1 MTLEE
6 IKALDAD
13 GIKER
18 RTAISE
24 EMKAEDADLDA
35 LTAEV
40 DALEARTKELKDAAE
55 KRAALAAKVV
65 ERNDVIKESI
75 VEDKIVEEKR
85 TFSPDTVEYRDAYL
99 KKLMGKELTVEER
112 GALTSAADVIPTEI
126 VNQIYGRFEDNPL
139 YAEMNI
145 MRFPGYVQVPYAKT
159 VNDASWKAMG
169 TASTDSEDE
178 VDSVSLSMY
187 KLIKTIEITADI
199 QAASIP
205 AFQSWLVDTLSR
217 KMIAAICAAT
227 LNGSGSG
234 QPTGI
239 IGALTPVANSV
250 TYDNILAAMAA
261 VPGAYHRDAIFVMS
275 SATFFNKVMTLK
287 DDQKRPL
294 VVQGVAGVDRAPIYT
309 LLGHRVI
316 LEDSA
321 DNASY
326 DNLLFGNFR
335 EGYAFNFAKDITI
348 ESDNSVEFRKGSTV
362 YRGLALCDGKPVID
376 DAFAVISVSNATA

>member
-40 DALEARTKELKDAAE
+40 DALEARTNELKDAAE

-85 TFSPDTVEYRDAYL
+85 TFTPDSVEYRDAYL
-99 KKLMGKELTVEER
+99 KKLMGKDLTVEER

-169 TASTDSEDE
+169 TASTDSADE

-227 LNGSGSG
+227 LNGTGSG

-250 TYDNILAAMAA
+250 TYDNILSAMAA

>member
-18 RTAISE
+18 RAAITE
-24 EMKAEDADLDA
+24 EMTAENADLDA

-40 DALEARTKELKDAAE
+40 DALEERTNELKEAAE
-55 KRAALAAKVV
+55 KRAALVAKVA
-65 ERNDVIKESI
+65 ESNN
-75 VEDKIVEEKR
+75 VVMENIVEENIVEENR
-85 TFSPDTVEYRDAYL
+85 TFSPDSVEYRDAYL
-99 KKLMGKELTVEER
+99 KNLMGKDLTVEER
-112 GALTSAADVIPTEI
+112 GALTSAADVIPTEL
-126 VNQIYGRFEDNPL
+126 VNQIYGKLEDNPL
-139 YAEMNI
+139 YAELNVT
-145 MRFPGYVQVPYAKT
+145 RFPGYVQVPYAKT

-217 KMIAAICAAT
+217 KMVAAICAAA
-227 LNGSGSG
+227 LNGTGSG
-234 QPTGI
+234 QPTGV
-239 IGALTPVANSV
+239 IGGLTPVASTV

-275 SATFFNKVMTLK
+275 SKSFFNKVMTLK

-294 VVQGVAGVDRAPIYT
+294 VVQGVAGVDRAPVYT

-321 DNASY
+321 DGASY
-326 DNLLFGNFR
+326 DNIVFGNFR
-335 EGYAFNFAKDITI
+335 EGYAFNFAKDISI
-348 ESDNSVEFRKGSTV
+348 ESDSSVEFRKGSTV
-362 YRGLALCDGKPVID
+362 YRGLALCDGKPVAS

>member
-18 RTAISE
+18 RAAISE
-24 EMKAEDADLDA
+24 EMTAENADLDA
-35 LTAEV
+35 LTKEV
-40 DALEARTKELKDAAE
+40 DALEARANELKEAAE

-65 ERNDVIKESI
+65 DSNNVVKENI
-75 VEDKIVEEKR
+75 VEEKTVEEKR
-85 TFSPDTVEYRDAYL
+85 TFAPDTVEYRDAYL
-99 KKLMGKELTVEER
+99 KKLMGKDLTVEER
-112 GALTSAADVIPTEI
+112 GALVSAADVIPTEI

-187 KLIKTIEITADI
+187 KLIKTVEITADI

-227 LNGSGSG
+227 LNGTGSG

-239 IGALTPVANSV
+239 IGALTPVAATV

-275 SATFFNKVMTLK
+275 SKSFFNKVMTLK

-321 DNASY
+321 DGASY
-326 DNLLFGNFR
+326 DNILFGNFR

>member
-18 RTAISE
+18 RAAISE
-24 EMKAEDADLDA
+24 EMTAENADLDA
-35 LTAEV
+35 LTKEV
-40 DALEARTKELKDAAE
+40 DALEARANELKEAAE

-65 ERNDVIKESI
+65 DSNNVVKENI
-75 VEDKIVEEKR
+75 VEEKTVEEKR
-85 TFSPDTVEYRDAYL
+85 TFAPDTVEYRDAYL
-99 KKLMGKELTVEER
+99 KKLMGKDLTVEER
-112 GALTSAADVIPTEI
+112 GALVSAADVIPTEI

-187 KLIKTIEITADI
+187 KLIKTVEITADI

-205 AFQSWLVDTLSR
+205 AFQSWLVDALSR

-227 LNGSGSG
+227 LNGTGSG

-239 IGALTPVANSV
+239 IGALTPVAATV

-275 SATFFNKVMTLK
+275 SKSFFNKVMTLK

-321 DNASY
+321 DGASY
-326 DNLLFGNFR
+326 DNILFGNFR
-335 EGYAFNFAKDITI
+335 EGYAFNFAKDISI
-348 ESDNSVEFRKGSTV
+348 EYDGSVEFRKGSVV
-362 YRGLALCDGKPVID
+362 YRAMALCDGKPVVPE
-376 DAFAVISVSNATA
+376 AFTAISVASASA

>member
-18 RTAISE
+18 RTAITE
-24 EMKAEDADLDA
+24 EMNAENADLDA

-40 DALEARTKELKDAAE
+40 DALEARTQELKEAAE

-65 ERNDVIKESI
+65 ERNDVIKENI
-75 VEDKIVEEKR
+75 VEGKTVEETR
-85 TFSPDTVEYRDAYL
+85 TFAPDSVEYRDAYL
-99 KKLMGKELTVEER
+99 KNLMGKDLAVEER
-112 GALTSAADVIPTEI
+112 AALTAAADIIPTEL
-126 VNQIYGRFEDNPL
+126 VNQIYGRLEDNPL
-139 YAEMNI
+139 YAELNI

-159 VNDASWKAMG
+159 VNDASWKAIG
-169 TASTDSEDE
+169 TASTDSADE

-205 AFQSWLVDTLSR
+205 VFQSWLVNALSR
-217 KMIAAICAAT
+217 KMIAAICAAV
-227 LNGSGSG
+227 LNGSGSN
-234 QPTGI
+234 QPTGVI
-239 IGALTPVANSV
+239 TGLTPVASTA

-261 VPGAYHRDAIFVMS
+261 VPGAYHRDAVFVMS

-294 VVQGVAGVDRAPIYT
+294 VVQGVAGVDRAPVYT
-309 LLGHRVI
+309 LLGHRVL
-316 LEDSA
+316 LEESA
-321 DNASY
+321 DTQSY
-326 DNLLFGNFR
+326 NNILFGNFR
-335 EGYAFNFAKDITI
+335 DGYAFNFAKDITI
-348 ESDNSVEFRKGSTV
+348 ESDGSVEFRKGSVV
-362 YRGLALCDGKPVID
+362 YRGMALCDGKPVID
-376 DAFAVISVSNATA
+376 DAFAVISVSTATA

>member
-1 MTLEE
+1 MTFEE

-40 DALEARTKELKDAAE
+40 DALEARTNELKDAAE

-99 KKLMGKELTVEER
+99 KKLMGKELSVEER

>member
-40 DALEARTKELKDAAE
+40 DALEARTNELKDAAE

-99 KKLMGKELTVEER
+99 KKLMGKELSVEER

-205 AFQSWLVDTLSR
+205 AFQSWLVDALSR

-275 SATFFNKVMTLK
+275 SQTFFNKVMTLK

>member
-40 DALEARTKELKDAAE
+40 DALEARTIELKDAAE

-85 TFSPDTVEYRDAYL
+85 TFTPDSVEYRDAYL
-99 KKLMGKELTVEER
+99 KKLMGKELSVEER

-250 TYDNILAAMAA
+250 TYDNILSAMAA

>member
-18 RTAISE
+18 RAAISE
-24 EMKAEDADLDA
+24 DMTAENADLDA
-35 LTAEV
+35 LTNEV
-40 DALEARTKELKDAAE
+40 DALEARANELKEAAE
-55 KRAALAAKVV
+55 KRAALAAKVI
-65 ERNDVIKESI
+65 ESGTVIKDKI
-75 VEDKIVEEKR
+75 VEDKNVEEKR
-85 TFSPDTVEYRDAYL
+85 TFAPDSVEYRDAYL
-99 KKLMGKELTVEER
+99 KNLMGKDLTVEER
-112 GALTSAADVIPTEI
+112 GALTSAANVIPTEL

-145 MRFPGYVQVPYAKT
+145 MRFPGYLQVPYAKT

-178 VDSVSLSMY
+178 VDSVSLSMH
-187 KLIKTIEITADI
+187 KLIKTVEITADI

-205 AFQSWLVDTLSR
+205 AFQSWLVDALAR

-227 LNGSGSG
+227 LNGTGSG

-239 IGALTPVANSV
+239 IGALTPVAATV
-250 TYDNILAAMAA
+250 TYDDILAAMAA

-309 LLGHRVI
+309 LLGHKVI

-335 EGYAFNFAKDITI
+335 EGYVFNFAKDITI

>member
-18 RTAISE
+18 RAAITE
-24 EMKAEDADLDA
+24 EMTAENADLDA

-40 DALEARTKELKDAAE
+40 DALEERTNELKEAAE
-55 KRAALAAKVV
+55 KRAALAAKVAESNNV
-65 ERNDVIKESI
+65 VIEN
-75 VEDKIVEEKR
+75 IVEEK
-85 TFSPDTVEYRDAYL
+85 TVEEKKAFSPDTVEYRDAYL
-99 KKLMGKELTVEER
+99 KNLMGKDLTVEER
-112 GALTSAADVIPTEI
+112 GALTSAADVIPTEL
-126 VNQIYGRFEDNPL
+126 VNQIYGKLEDNPL
-139 YAEMNI
+139 YAELNVT
-145 MRFPGYVQVPYAKT
+145 RFPGYVQVPYAKT

-217 KMIAAICAAT
+217 KMVAAICAAA
-227 LNGSGSG
+227 LNGTGSG
-234 QPTGI
+234 QPTGV
-239 IGALTPVANSV
+239 IGGLTPVASTV

-275 SATFFNKVMTLK
+275 SKSFFNKVMTLK

-294 VVQGVAGVDRAPIYT
+294 VVQGVAGVDRAPVYT

-321 DNASY
+321 DSASY
-326 DNLLFGNFR
+326 DNIVFGNFR
-335 EGYAFNFAKDITI
+335 EGYAFNFAKDISI
-348 ESDNSVEFRKGSTV
+348 ESDSSVEFRKGSTV
-362 YRGLALCDGKPVID
+362 YRGLALCDGKPVAS

>member
-18 RTAISE
+18 RAAISE
-24 EMKAEDADLDA
+24 EMTAENADLDA
-35 LTAEV
+35 LTKEV
-40 DALEARTKELKDAAE
+40 DALEARANELKEAAE

-65 ERNDVIKESI
+65 DSNNVVKENI
-75 VEDKIVEEKR
+75 VEEKTVEEKR
-85 TFSPDTVEYRDAYL
+85 TFAPDTVEYRDAYL
-99 KKLMGKELTVEER
+99 KKLMGKDLTVEER
-112 GALTSAADVIPTEI
+112 GALVSAADVIPTEI

-187 KLIKTIEITADI
+187 KLIKTVEITADI

-227 LNGSGSG
+227 LNGTGSG

-239 IGALTPVANSV
+239 IGALTPVAATV
-250 TYDNILAAMAA
+250 TYDNILAVMAA

-275 SATFFNKVMTLK
+275 SKSFFNKVMTLK

-294 VVQGVAGVDRAPIYT
+294 VVQGVAGVDREPIYT

-321 DNASY
+321 DGASY
-326 DNLLFGNFR
+326 DNILFGNFR

>member
-18 RTAISE
+18 GAAISE
-24 EMKAEDADLDA
+24 EMTAENADLDA
-35 LTAEV
+35 LTKEV
-40 DALEARTKELKDAAE
+40 DALEARANELKEAAE

-65 ERNDVIKESI
+65 DSNNVVKENI
-75 VEDKIVEEKR
+75 VEEKTVEEKR
-85 TFSPDTVEYRDAYL
+85 TFAPDTVEYRDAYL
-99 KKLMGKELTVEER
+99 KKLMGKDLTVEER
-112 GALTSAADVIPTEI
+112 GALVSAADVIPTEI

-187 KLIKTIEITADI
+187 KLIKTVEITADI

-205 AFQSWLVDTLSR
+205 AFQSWLVDALSR

-227 LNGSGSG
+227 LNGTGSG

-239 IGALTPVANSV
+239 IGALTPVAATV

-275 SATFFNKVMTLK
+275 SKSFFNKVMTLK

-294 VVQGVAGVDRAPIYT
+294 VVQGVAGVDREPIYT

-321 DNASY
+321 DGASY
-326 DNLLFGNFR
+326 DNILFGNFR

>member
-1 MTLEE
+1 MTFEE

-18 RTAISE
+18 RTAITE
-24 EMKAEDADLDA
+24 EMNAENADLDA

-40 DALEARTKELKDAAE
+40 DMLEARTQELKEAAE

-65 ERNDVIKESI
+65 ERNDVVKESI
-75 VEDKIVEEKR
+75 VEDKIVEGKR
-85 TFSPDTVEYRDAYL
+85 TFAPDTVEYRDAYL
-99 KKLMGKELTVEER
+99 KNLMGKDLTVEER
-112 GALTSAADVIPTEI
+112 GALTSAADVIPTEL
-126 VNQIYGRFEDNPL
+126 VNQIYGKLEENPL
-139 YAEMNI
+139 YAELNI
-145 MRFPGYVQVPYAKT
+145 MRFPGYVQIPFAKT
-159 VNDASWKAMG
+159 VNEASWKAIG
-169 TASTDSEDE
+169 AASTDSEDE
-178 VDSVSLSMY
+178 VDSISLSMY

-199 QAASIP
+199 AAASIP
-205 AFQSWLVDTLSR
+205 AFQSWLVNTLSR
-217 KMIAAICAAT
+217 KMIAAICAAV

-234 QPTGI
+234 QPTGV
-239 IGALTPVANSV
+239 IGRLTPVASTV
-250 TYDNILAAMAA
+250 SYDNILAAMAA

-275 SATFFNKVMTLK
+275 SKSFFSKVMALK

-294 VVQGVAGVDRAPIYT
+294 VVQGVAGVDKAPVYT

-321 DNASY
+321 DGVSY
-326 DNLLFGNFR
+326 DNILFGNFR
-335 EGYAFNFAKDITI
+335 DGYAFNFAKDITI

>member
-18 RTAISE
+18 RAAISE
-24 EMKAEDADLDA
+24 EMTAENADLDA
-35 LTAEV
+35 LTNEV
-40 DALEARTKELKDAAE
+40 DALEARANELKEAAE
-55 KRAALAAKVV
+55 KRAALAAKVI
-65 ERNDVIKESI
+65 ESGTVIKDKI
-75 VEDKIVEEKR
+75 VEDKNVEEKR
-85 TFSPDTVEYRDAYL
+85 TFAPDSVEYRDAYL
-99 KKLMGKELTVEER
+99 KNLMGKDLTVEER
-112 GALTSAADVIPTEI
+112 GALTSAANVIPTEL

-145 MRFPGYVQVPYAKT
+145 MRFPGYLQVPYAKT

-178 VDSVSLSMY
+178 VDSVSLSMH
-187 KLIKTIEITADI
+187 KLIKTVEITADI

-205 AFQSWLVDTLSR
+205 AFQSWLVDALAR

-227 LNGSGSG
+227 LNGTGSG

-239 IGALTPVANSV
+239 IGALTPVAATV
-250 TYDNILAAMAA
+250 TYDDILAAMAA

-309 LLGHRVI
+309 LLGHKVI

-335 EGYAFNFAKDITI
+335 EGYVFNFAKDITI